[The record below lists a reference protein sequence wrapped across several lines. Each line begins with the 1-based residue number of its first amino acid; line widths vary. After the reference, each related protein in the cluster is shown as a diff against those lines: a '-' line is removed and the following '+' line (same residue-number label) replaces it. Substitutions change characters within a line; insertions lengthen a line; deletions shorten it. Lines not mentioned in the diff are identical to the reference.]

1 MKNLTGYVC
10 LLAMTAGVPAA
21 VANNVGSGAVSQPA
35 VERELKELRAEKK
48 ALMRDV
54 ATLGAAARM
63 AHIGSWEMPSMTL
76 AMARER
82 INRSGAR
89 LAKLEA
95 HGESLTAKQK
105 AAVSAL
111 TQDLRPV
118 AEQTQALITKLN
130 ENQNYVR
137 SASFYTEVQTL
148 VAAAE
153 RTSKTADQVVELALS
168 SAATAQSGD

>member
-10 LLAMTAGVPAA
+10 LLAMTAGVPVAL
-21 VANNVGSGAVSQPA
+21 ANNVGAGAVSQPA
-35 VERELKELRAEKK
+35 VERELRDLRAEKK

-63 AHIGSWEMPSMTL
+63 AHIGSWEMPTMTL
-76 AMARER
+76 TVARDR

-89 LAKLEA
+89 LARLEA
-95 HGESLTAKQK
+95 RGESLTAAQK

-111 TQDLRPV
+111 TQELRPV
-118 AEQTQALITKLN
+118 AEQTEALISKLN

-137 SASFYTEVQTL
+137 SASYYTEVQTL

-153 RTSKTADQVVELALS
+153 RTSKTADKMVEVALNGGS
-168 SAATAQSGD
+168 SAPAGD